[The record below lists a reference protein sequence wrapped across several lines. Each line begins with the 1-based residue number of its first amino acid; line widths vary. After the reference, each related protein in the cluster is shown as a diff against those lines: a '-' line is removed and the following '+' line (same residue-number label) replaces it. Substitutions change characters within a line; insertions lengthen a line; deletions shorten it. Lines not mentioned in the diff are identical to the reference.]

1 MANRLWE
8 LTNLSTDFI
17 QIEDQI
23 LLTYLQGNLEI
34 QGGRITNQIKGVSG
48 LTRH

>member
-8 LTNLSTDFI
+8 LTNLSDFI

-23 LLTYLQGNLEI
+23 LLTYLEGNLEI
-34 QGGRITNQIKGVSG
+34 QGGRITNQI
-48 LTRH
+48 

>member
-23 LLTYLQGNLEI
+23 LFTYLEGNLEI
-34 QGGRITNQIKGVSG
+34 QGGELQI
-48 LTRH
+48 RFREFQD